1 MTIEIVDKEFI
12 EDLEL
17 GISYWAS
24 LLEITQL
31 AEAFLLPANAPGTLA
46 EGDLQSHFDA
56 KEAELFALAQ
66 EKGFAVDTLYERIP
80 KRVMKAFALVIL
92 DEINILRDQHGL
104 ALRTEA
110 QLRTAVKGKL

>member
-1 MTIEIVDKEFI
+1 MTIEIVDREFV

-17 GISYWAS
+17 GISNWAC

-31 AEAFLLPANAPGTLA
+31 PEAFLLPANAPGSLA
-46 EGDLQSHFDA
+46 EGDLQAHFDA
-56 KEAELFALAQ
+56 KETELFALAQ
-66 EKGFAVDTLYERIP
+66 VKGFAVDTLYQRIP
-80 KRVMKAFALVIL
+80 KRVMKAFALVVL

-104 ALRTEA
+104 VLRTEA